1 MLLLTMICCLGILPI
16 KTSSVLAMT
25 IHQDRFQFIDE
36 EITQNMQRFN
46 IPGMAFVLADE
57 NGTIYSKG
65 YGVLKQDSALKV
77 NTSTNFHI
85 GSISKVFTSLAI
97 MQLRD
102 AGQIQ
107 LNDPVTTYL
116 PWFAT
121 KDPNLSSRVTIRDLL
136 NHTSGLPG
144 RLNAHDLTGA
154 SLETIEPQLS
164 RKLQNVSLVAEP
176 GTTYEYSNINYDL
189 LQLII
194 EEVSALSFPDYMS
207 QQIFQPLGMKRTF
220 FNQDNELEPNS
231 ATGHRYLW
239 GNLRPFHEHL
249 AYATLGS
256 AGLST
261 NATDLGIYISFLL
274 SDSAASNNSVL
285 QSSSLR
291 EMRTAAIYDSSIGY
305 GYGWEMTRNTIEK
318 KGGLPGFTANLII
331 VPGKSYGFALFANS
345 KQNITDETNF
355 NIYRILEGDTPIH
368 LAKTDYPAISPINK
382 SLLYISGLLIF
393 IVLLMWLP
401 TLIRCFTKQGGCFLL
416 KPTTATMLICF
427 VLNITINLAVQY
439 YIYIYVPFVSGAPS
453 LYRLTT
459 APDSVNGLTLLSITW
474 LVFSISVACKSLVRL
489 NKTSQRVQKST
500 KSITPPRQ

>member
-1 MLLLTMICCLGILPI
+1 
-16 KTSSVLAMT
+16 
-25 IHQDRFQFIDE
+25 
-36 EITQNMQRFN
+36 
-46 IPGMAFVLADE
+46 
-57 NGTIYSKG
+57 
-65 YGVLKQDSALKV
+65 KV

-107 LNDPVTTYL
+107 LHDPVTTYL

-121 KDPNLSSRVTIRDLL
+121 KDPDLSGRMTIRDLL

-144 RLNAHDLTGA
+144 RLNVHDLTGA

-207 QQIFQPLGMKRTF
+207 QQIFQPLGMKRTS

-261 NATDLGIYISFLL
+261 NAKDLGTYISFLL
-274 SDSAASNNSVL
+274 NDSAASN
-285 QSSSLR
+285 
-291 EMRTAAIYDSSIGY
+291 
-305 GYGWEMTRNTIEK
+305 
-318 KGGLPGFTANLII
+318 
-331 VPGKSYGFALFANS
+331 
-345 KQNITDETNF
+345 
-355 NIYRILEGDTPIH
+355 
-368 LAKTDYPAISPINK
+368 
-382 SLLYISGLLIF
+382 
-393 IVLLMWLP
+393 
-401 TLIRCFTKQGGCFLL
+401 
-416 KPTTATMLICF
+416 
-427 VLNITINLAVQY
+427 
-439 YIYIYVPFVSGAPS
+439 
-453 LYRLTT
+453 
-459 APDSVNGLTLLSITW
+459 
-474 LVFSISVACKSLVRL
+474 
-489 NKTSQRVQKST
+489 
-500 KSITPPRQ
+500 

>member
-1 MLLLTMICCLGILPI
+1 MLLITIICCFELLPVR
-16 KTSSVLAMT
+16 TSSALAMT
-25 IHQDRFQFIDE
+25 IHKDSFQKIDE

-57 NGTIYSKG
+57 NGTVYSKG

-102 AGQIQ
+102 AELIQ
-107 LNDPVTTYL
+107 LNDPVTKYL
-116 PWFAT
+116 PWFTT
-121 KDPNLSSRVTIRDLL
+121 KDPILSSRITIRDLL

-144 RLNAHDLTGA
+144 RLNTHDITGA
-154 SLETIEPQLS
+154 SSETIRQQLS

-176 GTTYEYSNINYDL
+176 GITYEYSNINYDL

-220 FNQDNELEPNS
+220 FNQDDELEPNS

-239 GNLRPFHEHL
+239 GNLRPFHENL
-249 AYATLGS
+249 TYATLGS

-261 NATDLGIYISFLL
+261 NAKDLGIYISFL
-274 SDSAASNNSVL
+274 SAASDDSVL
-285 QSSSLR
+285 QSNSLR
-291 EMRTAAIYDSSIGY
+291 EMRSAAIYDSSSIGY

-331 VPGKSYGFALFANS
+331 VPGKSYGFALLANS

-355 NIYRILEGDTPIH
+355 NIYRILEGDSPIH
-368 LAKTDYPAISPINK
+368 LAKADYPAISPINK
-382 SLLYISGLLIF
+382 SLLYISGLLIL

-401 TLIRCFTKQGGCFLL
+401 TLIGCLAKKGGCFLI
-416 KPTTATMLICF
+416 KPTTATILICF
-427 VLNITINLAVQY
+427 VLNIIINLGVQY
-439 YIYIYVPFVSGAPS
+439 YIYVYVPFASGAPS
-453 LYRLTT
+453 LYRFTT
-459 APDSVNGLTLLSITW
+459 APDTVNGLTLLSIAW
-474 LVFSISVACKSLVRL
+474 LVFSTSVVCKSVVRV
-489 NKTSQRVQKST
+489 NAKVPHRFKKPA
-500 KSITPPRQ
+500 KSIIPPRQ